1 VGRLVAREPWG
12 IVTGSLPCNSSW
24 HKRLISACTRTAWH
38 HAPMQR
44 NLANSRGRAS
54 MPTVASSLYLAVSG
68 MFERRTWPVGLPAR
82 SVARAWADQAE
93 AA

>member
-1 VGRLVAREPWG
+1 
-12 IVTGSLPCNSSW
+12 
-24 HKRLISACTRTAWH
+24 
-38 HAPMQR
+38 
-44 NLANSRGRAS
+44 